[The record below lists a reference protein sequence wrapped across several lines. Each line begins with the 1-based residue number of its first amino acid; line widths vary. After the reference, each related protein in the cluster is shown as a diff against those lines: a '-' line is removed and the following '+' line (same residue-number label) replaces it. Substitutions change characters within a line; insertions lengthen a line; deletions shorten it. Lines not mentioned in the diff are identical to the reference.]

1 MRQLPKTLKTI
12 LNALAMQYETDYLS
26 DEDKQANLQR
36 VLNQIEQEKKQKP
49 CDNAPVSVPPNAILN
64 TK

>member
-36 VLNQIEQEKKQKP
+36 VLNQIEQEKNRNLATMHPYPFPQRY
-49 CDNAPVSVPPNAILN
+49 IEH
-64 TK
+64 